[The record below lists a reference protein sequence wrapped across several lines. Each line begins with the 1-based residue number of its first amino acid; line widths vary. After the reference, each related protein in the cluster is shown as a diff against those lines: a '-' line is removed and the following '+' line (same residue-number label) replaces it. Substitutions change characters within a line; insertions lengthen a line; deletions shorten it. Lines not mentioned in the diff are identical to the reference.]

1 MHGRGTDAA
10 EVRANAL
17 RLTQDNPEG
26 LLEEY
31 TRRFGGVLNA
41 DNAAELFPEYAAS
54 PASRAQFRPAVH
66 PAAQWVRDELFARAL
81 TDPNVHEVIFTAG
94 GNGAGKSAGGLTG
107 DVVMDTTLSNP
118 EHSEKLVEAALD
130 AGKSVQVVYT
140 YRPIQQAFEGVLDR
154 AHVEGR
160 TASIGTLIGTHEG
173 AAQTVRSLAHKY
185 AGHPDVRFWFIDN
198 SGTNPAPGDI
208 ALTWKQD
215 YRKNRDQLYD
225 ILESQRAQIPEYVYR
240 AAQGTGYRRAGRS
253 TGSASPAQPA
263 ASRPAETGTSNPQP
277 EVAPAGKTPSPKDID
292 TRLRALVVGMEKSG
306 LASIQV
312 LLQKGA
318 SVRAT
323 DVKLLSQMPEA
334 AATLERLG
342 VPFAQQS
349 DEVFDGCD
357 LIVISPGVPADLA
370 ALNAARARG
379 TRVIGEVE
387 LAAPLLKGRTIG
399 ITGTNG
405 KTTTTA
411 LVGHILHES
420 GIAAQVGGNI
430 GTPVTAM
437 IETSRPDQWNVLELS
452 SFQLETI
459 DEFHADIAVAL
470 NVTQNHLDRHHTFAN
485 YAAAKGRLF
494 ETQRPGAFAI
504 LNADDATC
512 VSYASLT
519 AGSPLWFSSTRAV
532 TPGLWLADGK
542 IWFDGDLLMD
552 AREIPIR
559 GRHNIE
565 DTMAAAAAARL
576 AGAPLASI
584 AAAVR
589 TFKAV
594 EHRLEFVR
602 NLDGVDFYNDSK
614 ATSVDAT
621 LKALDAFSGGLWV
634 ILGGK
639 DKGLDYTALR
649 APLAAK
655 AHAALLIGSA
665 APKIAAELRGA
676 APLERSETLENA
688 VRFAHAHAQPGDT
701 VLLAPACASF
711 DQFNSYEHRGQVF
724 KSLVQQLEPA
734 H

>member
-1 MHGRGTDAA
+1 M
-10 EVRANAL
+10 
-17 RLTQDNPEG
+17 
-26 LLEEY
+26 
-31 TRRFGGVLNA
+31 
-41 DNAAELFPEYAAS
+41 
-54 PASRAQFRPAVH
+54 
-66 PAAQWVRDELFARAL
+66 
-81 TDPNVHEVIFTAG
+81 
-94 GNGAGKSAGGLTG
+94 
-107 DVVMDTTLSNP
+107 
-118 EHSEKLVEAALD
+118 
-130 AGKSVQVVYT
+130 
-140 YRPIQQAFEGVLDR
+140 
-154 AHVEGR
+154 
-160 TASIGTLIGTHEG
+160 
-173 AAQTVRSLAHKY
+173 
-185 AGHPDVRFWFIDN
+185 
-198 SGTNPAPGDI
+198 
-208 ALTWKQD
+208 
-215 YRKNRDQLYD
+215 
-225 ILESQRAQIPEYVYR
+225 
-240 AAQGTGYRRAGRS
+240 
-253 TGSASPAQPA
+253 
-263 ASRPAETGTSNPQP
+263 
-277 EVAPAGKTPSPKDID
+277 
-292 TRLRALVVGMEKSG
+292 
-306 LASIQV
+306 
-312 LLQKGA
+312 
-318 SVRAT
+318 
-323 DVKLLSQMPEA
+323 
-334 AATLERLG
+334 
-342 VPFAQQS
+342 
-349 DEVFDGCD
+349 
-357 LIVISPGVPADLA
+357 PADLPE
-370 ALNAARARG
+370 LEAARARG
-379 TRVIGEVE
+379 ARVIGEVE
-387 LAAPLLKGRTIG
+387 LAAPFLQGRIIG

-411 LVGHILHES
+411 LVGHILRLS

-437 IETSRPDQWNVLELS
+437 IESSRPDQWNVLELS

-459 DEFHADIAVAL
+459 AAFHADIAVAL

-494 ETQRPGAFAI
+494 ETQRPGAFAV

-512 VSYASLT
+512 VGYASLT
-519 AGSPLWFSSTRAV
+519 AGSPLWFSSTHPV
-532 TPGLWLADGK
+532 TPGIWLADDK
-542 IWFDGDLLMD
+542 IWFDGELLME

-589 TFKAV
+589 TFQAV

-602 NLDGVDFYNDSK
+602 NLNGVDFYNDSK

-655 AHAALLIGSA
+655 ARAALLIGAA

-688 VRFAHAHAQPGDT
+688 VRFAYTHAQPGDT

-711 DQFNSYEHRGQVF
+711 DQFTSYEHRGQVF
-724 KSLVQQLEPA
+724 KRLVQQLELA